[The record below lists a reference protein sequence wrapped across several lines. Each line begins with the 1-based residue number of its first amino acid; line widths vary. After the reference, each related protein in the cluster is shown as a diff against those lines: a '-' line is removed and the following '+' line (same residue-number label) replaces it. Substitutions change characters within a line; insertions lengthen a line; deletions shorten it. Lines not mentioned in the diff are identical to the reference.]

1 VNRKTMKMSDTKSS
15 PNVPS
20 QMNFESLIEKI
31 TGRFINL
38 VVAEI
43 HEEINSAQK
52 DFCDFFGFDRSVLWL
67 FEEANSNNA
76 MASCI
81 YTTPGH
87 ESIEEGFPIAEN
99 LPWISTR
106 IRKGQPLELS
116 KVDTLPPDAQIDMD
130 NLKEMKIKSLI
141 VAPMCSGEKVMG
153 GLSFCKISSENS
165 WDESI
170 FRRTQIITQIFANAL
185 CLRLKEEKNKELSR
199 FEKLIFDLS
208 ARFINIPMS
217 LLDEHIERTLEI
229 ICKELDI
236 ELSSLWQWSDS
247 SPHYLTLTHVHTPP
261 YGPEKPEEIKA
272 EEAFPWVFERLLKG
286 ETLTIYTEEM
296 PPEAET
302 DKASREGFDIQ
313 SSVVLPLCSGEDQ
326 LIGAISFDAIRHKK
340 EWYAP
345 LVDRLTLVGQMFT
358 NVLAK
363 KRQELKLSENEKR
376 LRMATQGGN
385 IGLWVMDIASRHIWA
400 TQKTR
405 DIFNFGQN
413 EALNYDSFNDHIL
426 EEDRGMVG
434 NSVQAAID
442 TKDAFEVEFRID
454 RTDGSTCWIKTRGKV
469 YCDDYGQPKQ
479 LMGTTID
486 ISNHKELEQQL
497 VSKVNEIQALKQKLE
512 QENTLLH
519 HQIDSHFLDDEI
531 ISRSKKMNHVLSLV
545 EQVALTDATVLIQG
559 ETGTGKELIA
569 RAIHRLSRRKDRPLV
584 TINCASLPPSLVESE
599 LFGREKGAYT
609 GALTKMI
616 GRFELA
622 DKATLFL
629 DEVGELPMEIQAKL
643 LRVLEQEKFER
654 LGSTRTIHVD
664 VRIIAATNQDLE
676 KMVDQGKFRKDLF
689 FRLNVFPIHIP
700 PLRERKDEIPPLTW
714 AFVREFEKKMARRI
728 DNIPDESMTA
738 LQAHHWSGNVR
749 ELRNIIERSLITS
762 NSRTL
767 NILPLQSSSNNNRAG
782 DDTLEEIE
790 RRHILSV
797 LEKTQWRISGP
808 ESASAAL
815 GLKRTTLQSKMKK
828 LGIQRPINN
837 RR

>member
-1 VNRKTMKMSDTKSS
+1 M
-15 PNVPS
+15 
-20 QMNFESLIEKI
+20 I
-31 TGRFINL
+31 
-38 VVAEI
+38 
-43 HEEINSAQK
+43 
-52 DFCDFFGFDRSVLWL
+52 
-67 FEEANSNNA
+67 
-76 MASCI
+76 
-81 YTTPGH
+81 
-87 ESIEEGFPIAEN
+87 
-99 LPWISTR
+99 
-106 IRKGQPLELS
+106 
-116 KVDTLPPDAQIDMD
+116 
-130 NLKEMKIKSLI
+130 
-141 VAPMCSGEKVMG
+141 G

-185 CLRLKEEKNKELSR
+185 CLRLKEEKNEELSR
-199 FEKLIFDLS
+199 FEKLISDLS
-208 ARFINIPMS
+208 ARFINIPLP
-217 LLDEHIERTLEI
+217 LLDEQIERAQEM

-236 ELSSLWQWSDS
+236 ELSALWQWSDS

-426 EEDRGMVG
+426 EENRGMVG

-497 VSKVNEIQALKQKLE
+497 VSKINEIQALKQKLE

-545 EQVALTDATVLIQG
+545 EQVSLTDATVLIQG

-584 TINCASLPPSLVESE
+584 TINCASLPSSLVENE

>member
-1 VNRKTMKMSDTKSS
+1 
-15 PNVPS
+15 
-20 QMNFESLIEKI
+20 MNFESLIEKI

-38 VVAEI
+38 TVAKI

-52 DFCDFFGFDRSVLWL
+52 DFCRFFEFDRSVLWL
-67 FEEANSNNA
+67 FEEINSDDA
-76 MASCI
+76 MASYI

-87 ESIEEGFPIAEN
+87 ESIEEGVSIAEN
-99 LPWISTR
+99 LPWISTQ
-106 IRKGQPLELS
+106 IRKGQPIELS
-116 KVDTLPPDAQIDMD
+116 SVDTLPPDAQIDMD

-141 VAPMCSGEKVMG
+141 ITPMYSGEKVIG

-185 CLRLKEEKNKELSR
+185 CLRLKEEKNEELSR
-199 FEKLIFDLS
+199 FEKLISDLS
-208 ARFINIPMS
+208 ARFINIPLP
-217 LLDEHIERTLEI
+217 LLDEQIERAQEM

-236 ELSSLWQWSDS
+236 ELSALWQWSDS
-247 SPHYLTLTHVHTPP
+247 SPHYLTLTHLHTPP
-261 YGPEKPEEIKA
+261 YGPEKPEGIKA
-272 EEAFPWVFERLLKG
+272 EEAFPWALERMLKG

-296 PPEAET
+296 PPEAQT
-302 DKASREGFDIQ
+302 DKASREGFGIQ

-326 LIGAISFDAIRHKK
+326 LIGVMSFDAIRHKK

-345 LVDRLTLVGQMFT
+345 LLDRLTLVAQVFT
-358 NVLAK
+358 NVLVRR
-363 KRQELKLSENEKR
+363 RQELKLSENEKR

-385 IGLWVMDIASRHIWA
+385 IGLWVMDITSRHVWA

-426 EEDRGMVG
+426 EQDRGLVD
-434 NSVQAAID
+434 NSVQAAIE
-442 TKDAFEVEFRID
+442 TKDSFEVKFRIN
-454 RTDGSTCWIKTRGKV
+454 RTDGCTCWVKARGKV
-469 YCDDYGQPKQ
+469 YCDDDSQPKHV
-479 LMGTTID
+479 MGTTID
-486 ISNHKELEQQL
+486 ISSQKKLEQQL
-497 VSKVNEIQALKQKLE
+497 VSKINEIHTLKQKLE
-512 QENTLLH
+512 QENALLH
-519 HQIDSHFLDDEI
+519 QQIDSHFLDDEI
-531 ISRSKKMNHVLSLV
+531 IARSKEMDHVLSLV
-545 EQVALTDATVLIQG
+545 EQVALTDTTVLIQG

-569 RAIHRLSRRKDRPLV
+569 SAIHRLSRRKDRPMV
-584 TINCASLPPSLVESE
+584 TINCASLPPTLVESE

-616 GRFELA
+616 GRFEVA

-664 VRIIAATNQDLE
+664 VRIIAATNQNLA
-676 KMVDQGKFRKDLF
+676 KMVDEGKFRKDLF
-689 FRLNVFPIHIP
+689 FRLNIFPIHIP
-700 PLRERKDEIPPLTW
+700 PLRERKDDIPPLTW
-714 AFVREFEKKMARRI
+714 AFVREFEKKMSRRI
-728 DNIPDESMTA
+728 DDIPDESMAA
-738 LQAHHWSGNVR
+738 LQAHHWSGNAR
-749 ELRNIIERSLITS
+749 ELKNIIERALITS
-762 NSRTL
+762 KSRTL
-767 NILPLQSSSNNNRAG
+767 NILPLQSSSNNNRAE

-808 ESASAAL
+808 ESASAVL

-828 LGIQRPINN
+828 LGIQRPKNN